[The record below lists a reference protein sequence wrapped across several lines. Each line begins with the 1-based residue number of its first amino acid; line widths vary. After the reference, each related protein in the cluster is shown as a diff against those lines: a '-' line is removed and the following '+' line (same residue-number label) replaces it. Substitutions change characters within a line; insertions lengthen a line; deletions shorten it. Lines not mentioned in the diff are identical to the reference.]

1 MRKYLLLLVFF
12 SLLFSAQ
19 NQRYIYEY
27 KIIKDSTDRDN
38 VRNEM
43 MFLDT
48 SKEGSRY
55 YSYTAYH
62 SDSLM
67 LVSLEQQLKATG
79 MINIKS
85 DMKKEAV
92 RYSVSKTYPD
102 YKVNLHNK
110 IGTDNY
116 NISEDRK
123 FNWSITSD
131 KQKIGKWNTQKAT
144 LDFAGRQWTAWFTTE
159 IPLQDGPYKFSGL
172 PGLIVKIEDKSQS
185 HILELRGIKTISDA
199 EYNAKSKPKKEVS
212 LNLKQYQKII
222 TDYENDPTK
231 GLKQASMGNITMLP
245 AEGGDNRWIK
255 EREESL
261 KKELKKD
268 NNKIELSFK

>member
-1 MRKYLLLLVFF
+1 MKKYLLLFSLF

-27 KIIKDSTDRDN
+27 KVIKDSTDRDN

-43 MFLDT
+43 MYLDT
-48 SKEGSRY
+48 SKKGSRY

-62 SDSLM
+62 ADSL
-67 LVSLEQQLKATG
+67 VRVNLEQQLKATG

-85 DMKKEAV
+85 DMKKEAE

-102 YKVNLHNK
+102 YKVSLHNR
-110 IGTDNY
+110 IGMDNY
-116 NISEDRK
+116 KVSEDRK
-123 FNWSITSD
+123 LNWKITGD
-131 KQKIGKWNTQKAT
+131 KQKIGNWNTQKAT

-159 IPLQDGPYKFSGL
+159 IPLQDGPYKFAGL
-172 PGLIVKIEDKSQS
+172 PGLIVKIEDKNQS
-185 HILELRGIKTISDA
+185 HVLELRGIRTITD
-199 EYNAKSKPKKEVS
+199 EDYKSLPTPKNEVA

-222 TDYENDPTK
+222 TDYQNDPTK
-231 GLKQASMGNITMLP
+231 GLKQASMGNIVMMP
-245 AEGGDNRWIK
+245 AQGSDNRWIK
-255 EREESL
+255 EREESM

>member
-1 MRKYLLLLVFF
+1 MIFF

-27 KIIKDSTDRDN
+27 KIIKDSTDRNN

-55 YSYTAYH
+55 YSYTAHH

-67 LVSLEQQLKATG
+67 FVNMEQQLKATG
-79 MINIKS
+79 MINVTS
-85 DMKKEAV
+85 DMKKESE
-92 RYSVSKTYPD
+92 RYSVSKTYPG
-102 YKVNLHNK
+102 YKVSLHNRV
-110 IGTDNY
+110 GMDNY
-116 NISEDRK
+116 NVSEDRK
-123 FNWSITSD
+123 LNWKITSD
-131 KQKIGKWNTQKAT
+131 KQKIGNWNTQKAT

-185 HILELRGIKTISDA
+185 HILELRGIKTITEADYMA
-199 EYNAKSKPKKEVS
+199 RSKPKNEIS
-212 LNLKQYQKII
+212 LTLKQYQKII

-231 GLKQASMGNITMLP
+231 GLKQASMGNITMMP
-245 AEGGDNRWIK
+245 VQGGDNRWIK
-255 EREESL
+255 EREESI
-261 KKELKKD
+261 KKEMKKD